1 MGDGD
6 KDGLKGIGIEIETG
20 TERPTYRSREK
31 IGKMNTVE
39 QVRGRGTALSDSFTA
54 SADGGGRTS
63 RPELRWRR
71 TLRAAAQPLGTES
84 RKRHP
89 LFFAHYRMPCR
100 VTSLPS
106 RRNWWFCAGYPS
118 RRRCSGEEGHG
129 KRREI
134 EERSAHLPI
143 RKRIT
148 LRIQESA
155 DVLEEWGL
163 AGEVVVNEAA
173 EAVVEVKA
181 AVERNTCQYCSK
193 RFNSSSKHR
202 LHELRH
208 RSKLDG
214 RYRCIKCGK
223 CFVQNSSLM
232 THVRSHTGERPYHC
246 KVCGADFGDVSCYNK
261 HKRTHTG
268 DRPYNCFGCAKAFTQ
283 SGNLYRHMRI
293 CAKVKNMAPNLA

>member
-1 MGDGD
+1 MALSAPLWSPSSRRLLAGVRLTSG
-6 KDGLKGIGIEIETG
+6 KAYRR
-20 TERPTYRSREK
+20 TEDAAAWLSRRAHL
-31 IGKMNTVE
+31 VE
-39 QVRGRGTALSDSFTA
+39 QP
-54 SADGGGRTS
+54 
-63 RPELRWRR
+63 RPRSCSLLMTPWTRR
-71 TLRAAAQPLGTES
+71 TLVAAALATGIQAHVKEPQLVKISGPTTAVRITDDES
-84 RKRHP
+84 SH
-89 LFFAHYRMPCR
+89 
-100 VTSLPS
+100 
-106 RRNWWFCAGYPS
+106 
-118 RRRCSGEEGHG
+118 
-129 KRREI
+129 
-134 EERSAHLPI
+134 AHLPI